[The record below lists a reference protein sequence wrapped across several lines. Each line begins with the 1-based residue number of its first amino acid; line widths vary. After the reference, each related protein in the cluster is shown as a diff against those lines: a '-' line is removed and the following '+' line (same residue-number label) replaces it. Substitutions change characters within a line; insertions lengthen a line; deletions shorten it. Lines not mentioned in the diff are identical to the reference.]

1 MINKLKTIFKKTNKE
16 NNKEN
21 EEKNNKQ
28 HTMLA
33 PKNKN
38 DKRNKRVT
46 EMLAEYCLKYPQI

>member
-1 MINKLKTIFKKTNKE
+1 MISKFKTIFRNA
-16 NNKEN
+16 NKEN
-21 EEKNNKQ
+21 EEQTNKQ
-28 HTMLA
+28 HTMLT